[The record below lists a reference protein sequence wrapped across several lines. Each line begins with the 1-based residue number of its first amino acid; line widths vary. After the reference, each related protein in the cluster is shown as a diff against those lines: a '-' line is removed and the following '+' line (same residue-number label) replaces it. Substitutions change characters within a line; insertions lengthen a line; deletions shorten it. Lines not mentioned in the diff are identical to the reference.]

1 MRNNDNMRES
11 PSRNLSTVQVEKRDN
26 LGKLEKDFTERV
38 TSELFLEGRVTVH
51 PGGEEK
57 PFQEEGTVYAKA
69 LRCDRGQCLEAVVS
83 SLWLPYK
90 VVFPGGSRRDC

>member
-1 MRNNDNMRES
+1 MNNDNMS
-11 PSRNLSTVQVEKRDN
+11 GSCSRNLSAVQVERRDN

-38 TSELFLEGRVTVH
+38 TSELFLEGRVAVH

-69 LRCDRGQCLEAVVS
+69 LRHDRGQCMEAVVS

-90 VVFPGGSRRDC
+90 AAFPRGSQRGC

>member
-1 MRNNDNMRES
+1 M
-11 PSRNLSTVQVEKRDN
+11 
-26 LGKLEKDFTERV
+26 
-38 TSELFLEGRVTVH
+38 FLEGQVTVH

-69 LRCDRGQCLEAVVS
+69 LRRDRGQCIEAMVS

-90 VVFPGGSRRDC
+90 VAWPRGYCKVADCKGCGTDIEEEGERPWGRSV